1 MKHRGKKYAA
11 ALESIDRSRRYTIEE
26 AVAVAKDMKTAQFNE
41 SVEIS
46 VKLGINPKQ
55 ADQNI
60 RGSLSL
66 PKGIGSEKSVIAFC
80 DGADVEAALEA
91 GAVKAGGQDL
101 ADEVQDGWMDFDVA
115 VCTPPAM
122 RFVGKL
128 GRVLGPQG
136 KMPSPKSGTVTD
148 DIAAAVREF
157 KAGRI
162 EFRNDNT
169 GNLHLIVGKQ
179 DFPAEDL
186 QENIEAFLAQIRS
199 MRPSSVKGA
208 FIQKACLST
217 TMGPSIPL
225 AV

>member
-11 ALESIDRSRRYTIEE
+11 AAAEIDRSRRYPVGE
-26 AVAVAKDMKTAQFNE
+26 AVGIVKGLQVAQFNE

-55 ADQNI
+55 ADQNV
-60 RGSLSL
+60 RGSISL
-66 PKGIGSEKSVIAFC
+66 PKGIGSEKRVIAFC
-80 DGADVEAALEA
+80 DGPDVQAALDA
-91 GAVKAGGQDL
+91 GAIKAGAQDL
-101 ADEVQDGWMDFDVA
+101 VEEIQAGWMDFDIA
-115 VCTPPAM
+115 VCTPPMM
-122 RFVGKL
+122 RFVGRL

-148 DIAAAVREF
+148 DIVSAVREF

-162 EFRNDNT
+162 EYRNDNT

-186 QENIEAFLAQIRS
+186 VANIEAFLGQIRGV
-199 MRPSSVKGA
+199 RPAAVKGA
-208 FIQKACLST
+208 FIQKAYLAT
-217 TMGPSIPL
+217 TMGPSVPL